1 MLQKGASMNH
11 KKTSGFGLLI
21 VFVITAGIIF
31 LCDFPAAEDA
41 AERDSGLIR
50 LEETD
55 GQEETVTH
63 IDKLGYEETIKELGR
78 ILAGASVTEAALTN
92 ARELKKFAE
101 QYKKGALD
109 E

>member
-1 MLQKGASMNH
+1 M
-11 KKTSGFGLLI
+11 
-21 VFVITAGIIF
+21 
-31 LCDFPAAEDA
+31 
-41 AERDSGLIR
+41 
-50 LEETD
+50 
-55 GQEETVTH
+55 TH